1 VTGPLAGYTVG
12 VTAARRADELGALL
26 ARRGAAVQYGPA
38 IRIIPLADDEDLH
51 RQTEALIDT
60 PADVVVATTGIG
72 FRGWVE
78 AAEGWG
84 LGDRLLTALGKAT
97 VLTRG
102 PKAKGAVR
110 AAGLVETWS
119 PASEGSAELLEYLV
133 ERGVS
138 GKRIA
143 VQLHGEPLPDFT
155 ETLRHAGAEVV
166 EVPVYRW
173 TGPADPAPLSRLLDA
188 LVAGQLDALTFTS
201 APAAASVLRTAS
213 ASSRLAEVLDAL
225 RYRVLVVCVGPI
237 TASPLARLGVPMIQP
252 ARARIGAL
260 VRELAVALPARAPR
274 VRVGGRVLELRGQ
287 AVLLDDELRAVP
299 PAPMAVLR
307 ALAEDPGRVLS
318 RRVLAG
324 VLRKHSGR
332 EDTVDAHAVET
343 AVGRLR
349 AALGTPALVTTVVKR
364 GYRLAVDPVNPAA
377 GSGRPPV
384 SSVRQGGDGDR

>member
-1 VTGPLAGYTVG
+1 VIGPLAGYTVG

-26 ARRGAAVQYGPA
+26 ERRGAIVQYGPA
-38 IRIIPLADDEDLH
+38 IRIIPLADDTDLL
-51 RQTEALIDT
+51 RQTEALIDA

-72 FRGWVE
+72 FRGWIE

-84 LGDRLLTALGKAT
+84 LGDSLLTALNKAKM
-97 VLTRG
+97 LTRG

-110 AAGLVETWS
+110 AAGLVEEWS
-119 PASEGSAELLEYLV
+119 PASEASAELLEYLL
-133 ERGVS
+133 EKGVS

-143 VQLHGEPLPDFT
+143 VQLHGEPLQDFVD
-155 ETLRHAGAEVV
+155 TLRAAGAEVI

-173 TGPADPAPLSRLLDA
+173 TGPADPMPLNRLLEA
-188 LVAGQLDALTFTS
+188 LLAGQLDALTFTS
-201 APAAASVLRTAS
+201 APAAASVLRTAEES
-213 ASSRLAEVLDAL
+213 GRLDEVLEAL

-237 TASPLARLGVPMIQP
+237 TARPLARVGVPMIQP

-260 VRELAVALPARAPR
+260 VRELAVALPARAAR
-274 VRVGGRVLELRGQ
+274 VRVGGRTIELRGQ
-287 AVLLDDELRAVP
+287 AVLVDDELRSVP

-332 EDTVDAHAVET
+332 EDTVDVHAVET

-349 AALGTPALVTTVVKR
+349 AALGESSLVTTVVKR
-364 GYRLAVDPVNPAA
+364 GYCLTVEPNE
-377 GSGRPPV
+377 
-384 SSVRQGGDGDR
+384 

>member
-1 VTGPLAGYTVG
+1 MTAPLAGYTVG

-26 ARRGAAVQYGPA
+26 ARRGATVQFAPA
-38 IRIIPLADDEDLH
+38 IRLIPLADDEDLL
-51 RQTEALIDT
+51 RQTQAVIDT
-60 PADVVVATTGIG
+60 PPDVVVATTGIG

-84 LGDRLLTALGKAT
+84 LGDSLLAALGRAT

-110 AAGLVETWS
+110 AAGLVESWA
-119 PASEGSAELLEYLV
+119 PVSEGSAELLDYLLAQ
-133 ERGVS
+133 GVS

-143 VQLHGEPLPDFT
+143 VQLHGEPLRDFI
-155 ETLRHAGAEVV
+155 EALRCAGAEVV

-173 TGPADPAPLSRLLDA
+173 TGPADPAPLSRLLDG
-188 LVAGQLDALTFTS
+188 LVAGQVDALTFTS
-201 APAAASVLRTAS
+201 APAAASVLRA
-213 ASSRLAEVLDAL
+213 AAEEDRLEQVLDAL

-237 TASPLARLGVPMIQP
+237 TASPLARVGVPVIQP

-260 VRELAVALPARAPR
+260 VRELAVALPARATR
-274 VRVGGRVLELRGQ
+274 VKVGECELELRGQ
-287 AVLLDDELRAVP
+287 AVLVDNEPRPVS

-332 EDTVDAHAVET
+332 EDTVDVHAVET

-349 AALGTPALVTTVVKR
+349 AALGAPNLVTTVVKR
-364 GYRLAVDPVNPAA
+364 GYRLAVDPA
-377 GSGRPPV
+377 
-384 SSVRQGGDGDR
+384 

>member
-1 VTGPLAGYTVG
+1 VG

-26 ARRGAAVQYGPA
+26 ERRGACVQYGPA
-38 IRIIPLADDEDLH
+38 IRIIPLADDTDLL
-51 RQTEALIDT
+51 RQTEALIDA
-60 PADVVVATTGIG
+60 PADVVIATTGIG

-78 AAEGWG
+78 AGEGWG
-84 LGDRLLTALGKAT
+84 LGDHLLTSLNKAS

-110 AAGLVETWS
+110 AAGLVEEWS
-119 PASEGSAELLEYLV
+119 PASEASAELLEYLLSQ
-133 ERGVS
+133 GVS

-143 VQLHGEPLPDFT
+143 VQLHGEPLLDFV
-155 ETLRHAGAEVV
+155 ETLRCAGAEVV

-173 TGPADPAPLSRLLDA
+173 TGPADPAPLNRLIDA
-188 LVAGQLDALTFTS
+188 LLSGSVDALTFTS
-201 APAAASVLRTAS
+201 APAAASVLRTADEQ
-213 ASSRLAEVLDAL
+213 SRLEEMLDVL

-237 TASPLARLGVPMIQP
+237 TARPLARVGVPVIQP

-260 VRELAVALPARAPR
+260 VRELAVALPARATR
-274 VRVGGRVLELRGQ
+274 VQVGGRTLELRGQ
-287 AVLLDDELRAVP
+287 AVMVDDELRPVP

-318 RRVLAG
+318 RRMLAG

-349 AALGTPALVTTVVKR
+349 AALGTSNMVTTVVKR
-364 GYRLAVDPVNPAA
+364 GYCLAVDPT
-377 GSGRPPV
+377 
-384 SSVRQGGDGDR
+384 

>member
-1 VTGPLAGYTVG
+1 MTAPLAGYTVG

-26 ARRGAAVQYGPA
+26 ERRGAAVQFGAA
-38 IRIIPLADDEDLH
+38 IRIIPLADDDDLL
-51 RQTEALIDT
+51 RKTQALIDV

-84 LGDRLLTALGKAT
+84 LGDSLLTALGKAT

-110 AAGLVETWS
+110 AAGLVEAWA
-119 PASEGSAELLEYLV
+119 PVSEASAELLEHLLAT
-133 ERGVS
+133 GVS

-143 VQLHGEPLPDFT
+143 VQLHGEPLRDFVDA
-155 ETLRHAGAEVV
+155 LRCAGAEVV
-166 EVPVYRW
+166 EVQVYRW
-173 TGPADPAPLSRLLDA
+173 TGPLDPAPLSRLLDA
-188 LVAGQLDALTFTS
+188 LVAGQVDALTFTS

-213 ASSRLAEVLDAL
+213 AAGRLDDVLDAL

-237 TASPLARLGVPMIQP
+237 TATPLAHVGVPVIQP

-274 VRVGGRVLELRGQ
+274 VRAGGLTLELRGQ
-287 AVLLDDELRAVP
+287 AVMVADELRPIP

-307 ALAEDPGRVLS
+307 ALALDPGRVLS

-324 VLRKHSGR
+324 VLRRHSGR
-332 EDTVDAHAVET
+332 ADTVDVHAVET

-349 AALGTPALVTTVVKR
+349 AALGVPNLVTTVVKR
-364 GYRLAVDPVNPAA
+364 GYCLTVDA
-377 GSGRPPV
+377 
-384 SSVRQGGDGDR
+384 

>member
-1 VTGPLAGYTVG
+1 VTGPPTPPLAGYTVG

-26 ARRGAAVQYGPA
+26 ARRGATVQYGPA
-38 IRIIPLADDEDLH
+38 IRIIPLADDTDLL

-60 PADVVVATTGIG
+60 PGGVVVATTGIG
-72 FRGWVE
+72 FRGWIE

-84 LGDRLLTALGKAT
+84 LGEGLLTSLNKAT

-110 AAGLVETWS
+110 AAGLVEEWS
-119 PASEGSAELLEYLV
+119 PESEASAELLEYLLAK
-133 ERGVS
+133 GVS

-143 VQLHGEPLPDFT
+143 VQLHGEPLMDLIDG
-155 ETLRHAGAEVV
+155 LRAAGAEVV

-173 TGPADPAPLSRLLDA
+173 TGPADPAPLNRLLDA
-188 LVAGQLDALTFTS
+188 LVSGQIDAMTFTS

-213 ASSRLAEVLDAL
+213 AAGTLDAVLDAL

-237 TASPLARLGVPMIQP
+237 TARPLAQVGVPVIQP

-260 VRELAVALPARAPR
+260 VRELGIALPARAT
-274 VRVGGRVLELRGQ
+274 VVHAGGRALELRGQ
-287 AVLLDDELRAVP
+287 AVLVDGSLKPVP

-318 RRVLAG
+318 RRFLAG
-324 VLRKHSGR
+324 VLRRHSGR
-332 EDTVDAHAVET
+332 ADTVDAHAVET
-343 AVGRLR
+343 AIGRLR
-349 AALGTPALVTTVVKR
+349 AALGSSDLVTTVVKR
-364 GYRLAVDPVNPAA
+364 GYCLAVEQ
-377 GSGRPPV
+377 S
-384 SSVRQGGDGDR
+384 